1 MHNPISVESTRL
13 TVEDDPL
20 ALWASDTD
28 PAPYSLAGSATAIVR
43 FSNSLVN
50 VRFEPLYEG
59 GRYSVTPGLS
69 TLCGAGSVPVRD
81 QERVVVQDGHK
92 PGRVPSRAGVRVASL
107 V

>member
-43 FSNSLVN
+43 FSNSVVN
-50 VRFEPLYEG
+50 VRFSPFMKADFTAS
-59 GRYSVTPGLS
+59 RPVSA
-69 TLCGAGSVPVRD
+69 LC
-81 QERVVVQDGHK
+81 
-92 PGRVPSRAGVRVASL
+92 VALGQCRSGIKSE
-107 V
+107 